1 MIVWLINYCYGKVG
15 CGFHVSKPWH
25 RAEDPDFQHEDD
37 YNDNNVSAYQSV
49 LGAPLNHVRYFQV
62 CALESL

>member
-25 RAEDPDFQHEDD
+25 RAEDPDFQHTPRIEQPYASNLTVFLTSIGLIDVT
-37 YNDNNVSAYQSV
+37 N
-49 LGAPLNHVRYFQV
+49 
-62 CALESL
+62 